1 MAVQKTAAAPAPGL
15 LAWPSTDS
23 PRKGPGRQS
32 TRDQRL
38 HGGRQVRSTAS
49 PLTASPRAHPGTN
62 GTDERLRAAR
72 ERREQQQRSIASREQ
87 ERVEREQRARFYHQQ
102 QLQERQK
109 KLLQQRQKEQQR
121 RAAVEEKR
129 RQKLRQE
136 RERHESAVRRTQEK
150 SQKAL
155 AQGPSA
161 RGRTRT
167 HDAARAAPLTPWEK
181 NLVNRLATPT
191 CSYLARS
198 QSAGCQS
205 GEEASYYST
214 TTSPQFT
221 PPKPRRPPVSPSPSS
236 GGQRGVSA
244 AQVSPPLQTLLWF
257 WFVFRDSFLLQTQA
271 KKQDRRPPGA
281 VVRTSPSSRPPAVS
295 KNIRPSKNIHSRA
308 TSPSP
313 DRTPRRNSPSPQ
325 PELPPV
331 PEEGPAVCVP
341 AGNSSGSQPGVAGQT
356 WRSKQLQTEAGDA
369 PPPAGG
375 GQRLQEQQQQEE
387 AGRLLAEKR
396 RQARLLREQEERERL
411 EREETERPRQEELQ
425 RQRAEAQRLVQ
436 EKRRREEEEQRRA
449 QEERAQAMREAAL
462 LQKQRQEEEEEKA
475 GEKARAER
483 AALAQREDA
492 ERQVRRKRL
501 EEIMRRTRR
510 SDSPETKPAPAR
522 ALPSDPP
529 PKENTEPVQK
539 VLLETVVKLGHDE
552 DAVPLVAF
560 KERRSVRTRTGLEE
574 LQRHQRAEVIS

>member
-1 MAVQKTAAAPAPGL
+1 MTFVRVGFRHQRHRRASASSQGAAGAAAEEHRLAGAGASGAGAARPLLPPAAAAGAAEEAAAAAAEGAAAKGRRGGEAPAEAAPG
-15 LAWPSTDS
+15 AGATRVGRAPDAGEEPEGAGAGSQ
-23 PRKGPGRQS
+23 RPGA
-32 TRDQRL
+32 D
-38 HGGRQVRSTAS
+38 
-49 PLTASPRAHPGTN
+49 AHP
-62 GTDERLRAAR
+62 
-72 ERREQQQRSIASREQ
+72 RRCTGCSS
-87 ERVEREQRARFYHQQ
+87 
-102 QLQERQK
+102 
-109 KLLQQRQKEQQR
+109 
-121 RAAVEEKR
+121 
-129 RQKLRQE
+129 
-136 RERHESAVRRTQEK
+136 
-150 SQKAL
+150 
-155 AQGPSA
+155 
-161 RGRTRT
+161 
-167 HDAARAAPLTPWEK
+167 DPL
-181 NLVNRLATPT
+181 
-191 CSYLARS
+191 
-198 QSAGCQS
+198 
-205 GEEASYYST
+205 GEEPGQPSGHAHLLLPG
-214 TTSPQFT
+214 PQ
-221 PPKPRRPPVSPSPSS
+221 PE
-236 GGQRGVSA
+236 RGVSVGRGRYRLRVLQRRSFWLPNSPCSFVRPFISPCFHQLFIFVVVQLHITPPPPA
-244 AQVSPPLQTLLWF
+244 PSSPPQSPGDLLFLQVQAAVAREASALRRLKPRSRTGDHRELW
-257 WFVFRDSFLLQTQA
+257 SG
-271 KKQDRRPPGA
+271 PPRAPGHPLSP
-281 VVRTSPSSRPPAVS
+281 RTSDHPR
-295 KNIRPSKNIHSRA
+295 
-308 TSPSP
+308 TS
-313 DRTPRRNSPSPQ
+313 TAEQ
-325 PELPPV
+325 PLLHLI
-331 PEEGPAVCVP
+331 A
-341 AGNSSGSQPGVAGQT
+341 
-356 WRSKQLQTEAGDA
+356 
-369 PPPAGG
+369 PPAGG

>member
-1 MAVQKTAAAPAPGL
+1 MAVQKTAAAPAPGP
-15 LAWPSTDS
+15 LASPATDG

-32 TRDQRL
+32 ARDQRL
-38 HGGRQVRSTAS
+38 HGRQVRSTAS

-72 ERREQQQRSIASREQ
+72 ERREQQQKSIASREQ

-129 RQKLRQE
+129 RQKLREE
-136 RERHESAVRRTQEK
+136 RERHQSAVRRTQEK
-150 SQKAL
+150 SRKAL
-155 AQGPSA
+155 TQGPSA

-205 GEEASYYST
+205 GEEGTVSRFRGDVPSGFL
-214 TTSPQFT
+214 TSPCSFVRPFISPCFHQLFIFVLVQFHIT
-221 PPKPRRPPVSPSPSS
+221 P
-236 GGQRGVSA
+236 
-244 AQVSPPLQTLLWF
+244 
-257 WFVFRDSFLLQTQA
+257 
-271 KKQDRRPPGA
+271 
-281 VVRTSPSSRPPAVS
+281 
-295 KNIRPSKNIHSRA
+295 
-308 TSPSP
+308 
-313 DRTPRRNSPSPQ
+313 
-325 PELPPV
+325 
-331 PEEGPAVCVP
+331 
-341 AGNSSGSQPGVAGQT
+341 
-356 WRSKQLQTEAGDA
+356 
-369 PPPAGG
+369 PPPAPTSPPRSPGDHLFLQAQAAVAREASALRRLKPRSRTGVHRELWSGPPRAPGHPLSPRTSDHPRTSTAEQPLLHLIAPPARG
-375 GQRLQEQQQQEE
+375 GQRLLEQQQQEE

-411 EREETERPRQEELQ
+411 EREETERRRLEELQ
-425 RQRAEAQRLVQ
+425 RRRAEAQRLVQ

-462 LQKQRQEEEEEKA
+462 LQKQRQEEEEEEA
-475 GEKARAER
+475 REEARAQQ
-483 AALAQREDA
+483 QREDA

-510 SDSPETKPAPAR
+510 SDSPHTKPAPAR

-560 KERRSVRTRTGLEE
+560 KERRSIRTRTGLEE
-574 LQRHQRAEVIS
+574 LQRPQRAEVIS